1 MTKKIA
7 ILTQPLITNFG
18 GTLQAYALQKKLKD
32 KGYEVETINFQY
44 REMSC
49 INKVLSTLK
58 NLFIR
63 GKKVIH
69 FTVKEKN
76 IIKSKHTSF
85 IQKNIK
91 YSREFK
97 DKLDLKKYF
106 ETEKFDAVIVGSDQV
121 WRVAYSPNIELF
133 FLGFLEENKIIRKIA
148 YSASFGIDTWQ
159 FVGTQNEKIKS
170 LIKQFDSISVRE
182 INAVKLCNDYWEVNV
197 DHTLDPTLLLCQS
210 DYKKLVN
217 KAGIINNKNTGIFC
231 YILDNNKNKLK
242 MINCVENIL
251 NKKSFYVK
259 SVKKDKESFVINNY
273 DDYIIP
279 SIEEWLNAFIDAEFI
294 ITDSFHG
301 TVFSII
307 FNKPF
312 VSIVNIERGGSRFYS
327 LLGELN
333 LLDRMVNKVE
343 DITPDLINSNI
354 NFEEVHKILNKLRE
368 DSINYLD
375 SSLKGL

>member
-133 FLGFLEENKIIRKIA
+133 FLDFLEENKIIRKIA

-197 DHTLDPTLLLCQS
+197 DHTLDPTLLLCKN
-210 DYKKLVN
+210 DYNNLVN
-217 KAGIINNKNTGIFC
+217 KANIINNENTGIFC
-231 YILDNNKNKLK
+231 YILDNNKNKLEI
-242 MINCVENIL
+242 INYIENIL

-259 SVKKDKESFVINNY
+259 SVKQDKNSFIINNY

-279 SIEEWLNAFIDAEFI
+279 SIEDWLNAFINADFI

-312 VSIVNIERGGSRFYS
+312 ISIVNIERGGSRFYS

-333 LLDRMVNKVE
+333 LLDRMVNKIE

-368 DSINYLD
+368 DSINYLN
-375 SSLKGL
+375 SSLEGL